1 MSKFTHVVCE
11 ECGTNCGGAE
21 GKDTYSHM
29 LGCLK
34 VQPGAIDR
42 IRESALSSRTENGK
56 RVVHLCDALL
66 VVDPVPTAYLPD
78 F

>member
-1 MSKFTHVVCE
+1 MSKNTQVVCQ
-11 ECGTNCGGAE
+11 ECGTRCGGTF

-42 IRESALSSRTENGK
+42 IRESAQASRTENGK

-66 VVDPVPTAYLPD
+66 AVEVTTAPFPD
-78 F
+78 